1 MNLGGTVNVNKKY
14 MEKENNNKPSIEELP
29 EGLLGL
35 IGLIGHLR
43 EELARE
49 EARDKA
55 KDVANKQPET
65 ITIRVQLSK
74 DDNQEL
80 EFKRYV
86 VNLDGVIYINE
97 EHKRFHII
105 GDKVKCIM
113 NIVGEFLAN
122 NAKEEKDVETMFKTI
137 QIVRVFS
144 KLHNWT
150 EA

>member
-1 MNLGGTVNVNKKY
+1 
-14 MEKENNNKPSIEELP
+14 MEKENNRPSVEELP

-35 IGLIGHLR
+35 LGLLGHLR
-43 EELARE
+43 EERARE
-49 EARDKA
+49 EARDKV
-55 KDVANKQPET
+55 KDAANKQPET
-65 ITIRVQLSK
+65 ITIRVQLNK

-86 VNLDGVIYINE
+86 SNLDGVIYINE
-97 EHKRFHII
+97 EHERFHII
-105 GDKVKCIM
+105 GNKVKCIM
-113 NIVGEFLAN
+113 DLVGEFLAN
-122 NAKEEKDVETMFKTI
+122 NAEEDKDVRTMLKTF

>member
-1 MNLGGTVNVNKKY
+1 
-14 MEKENNNKPSIEELP
+14 MEKENNRPSVEELP

-35 IGLIGHLR
+35 LGLLGHLR
-43 EELARE
+43 EERARE
-49 EARDKA
+49 EARDKV
-55 KDVANKQPET
+55 KDAASKQPET

-74 DDNQEL
+74 DENQEL

-86 VNLDGVIYINE
+86 SNLDGVIYINE
-97 EHKRFHII
+97 EHERFHII
-105 GDKVKCIM
+105 GNKVKCIM
-113 NIVGEFLAN
+113 DLVGEFLAN
-122 NAKEEKDVETMFKTI
+122 NAEEDKDVRTMLKTF

>member
-1 MNLGGTVNVNKKY
+1 MVEPLTLTKKY
-14 MEKENNNKPSIEELP
+14 MEKENNRPSVEELP

-35 IGLIGHLR
+35 LGLLGHLR
-43 EELARE
+43 EERARE
-49 EARDKA
+49 EARDKV
-55 KDVANKQPET
+55 KDAANKQPET
-65 ITIRVQLSK
+65 ITIRVQLNK

-86 VNLDGVIYINE
+86 SNLDGVIYINE
-97 EHKRFHII
+97 EHERFHII
-105 GDKVKCIM
+105 GNKVKCIM
-113 NIVGEFLAN
+113 DLVGEFLAN
-122 NAKEEKDVETMFKTI
+122 NAEEDKDVRTMLKTF

>member
-1 MNLGGTVNVNKKY
+1 
-14 MEKENNNKPSIEELP
+14 MEKENNRPNVEELP

-35 IGLIGHLR
+35 LGLLGHLR
-43 EELARE
+43 EERARE
-49 EARDKA
+49 EARDKV
-55 KDVANKQPET
+55 KDAANKQPET

-86 VNLDGVIYINE
+86 SNLDGVIYINE
-97 EHKRFHII
+97 EHERFHII
-105 GDKVKCIM
+105 GNKVKCIM
-113 NIVGEFLAN
+113 DLVGEFLAN
-122 NAKEEKDVETMFKTI
+122 NAEEDKDVRTMLKTF

>member
-1 MNLGGTVNVNKKY
+1 
-14 MEKENNNKPSIEELP
+14 MEKENNRPSVEELP

-35 IGLIGHLR
+35 LGLLGHLR
-43 EELARE
+43 EERARE

-55 KDVANKQPET
+55 KDAANKQPET

-86 VNLDGVIYINE
+86 SNLDGVIYINE
-97 EHKRFHII
+97 EHERFHII
-105 GDKVKCIM
+105 GNKVKCIM
-113 NIVGEFLAN
+113 DLVGEFLAN
-122 NAKEEKDVETMFKTI
+122 NAEEDKDVRTMLKTF